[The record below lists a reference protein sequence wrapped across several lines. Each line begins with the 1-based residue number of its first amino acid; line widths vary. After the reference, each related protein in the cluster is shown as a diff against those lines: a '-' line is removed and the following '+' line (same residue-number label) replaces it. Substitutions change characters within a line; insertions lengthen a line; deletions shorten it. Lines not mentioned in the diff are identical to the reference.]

1 MSRKEKLLSFL
12 ENDPSD
18 SFSRYALGLEYLAEG
33 DREGALRTFEEVR
46 SRDPRY
52 VAVYYQL
59 GKSLQALGRA
69 AEARAAFTEGMG
81 VASAA
86 KDWHTHDELQGALDE
101 LE

>member
-1 MSRKEKLLSFL
+1 MARKEKLLAFL
-12 ENDPSD
+12 ERDPSD

-33 DREGALRTFEEVR
+33 ELESAARTFAEVR
-46 SRDPRY
+46 ARDSRY

-59 GKSLQALGRA
+59 GKALAGLGRPD
-69 AEARAAFTEGMG
+69 EAREALQEGLR

-101 LE
+101 LA